1 MTIRSI
7 DPDRVA
13 ELSDVDYSALTNG
26 LHCALSN
33 SRESDAPA
41 ELIVRAYRLSRRCGS
56 RVHSYDD
63 LRRVAVQFEGRRL
76 MIERLRRF

>member
-13 ELSDVDYSALTNG
+13 ELSEADYSALTNG
-26 LHCALSN
+26 LLSALSN

-41 ELIVRAYRLSRRCGS
+41 ELIVRSYRLARQCGS

-63 LRRVAVQFEGRRL
+63 LRRVAVQFEARRML
-76 MIERLRRF
+76 IERLRRF